1 LTRRTAEP
9 VSGGSASGGRNE
21 GEGEMK
27 NGYFPKQHGAWA
39 MLVLPFL
46 FGMFAAGPKPIHGLL
61 FLGWLCAY
69 LFSYPLLQ
77 WLRTGKKRV
86 YQTPTFLYGGVL
98 FVIGAALLIW
108 KPELFRWAP
117 LFIPMLLVN
126 LIYARRNRE
135 RAVLNDLAAVVQ
147 FSLMVFVAFDAGGGE
162 DWRFAAGLFLLSL
175 LYFTGTVFYVKTM
188 IREKNNKRFYRLSVA
203 YHAVLPIVVGLTVD
217 PLLVPVFVVL
227 FIRAVWTP
235 RTNLSVKA
243 FGMLEFAYAALM
255 IVSVAVVTS

>member
-1 LTRRTAEP
+1 
-9 VSGGSASGGRNE
+9 
-21 GEGEMK
+21 MK

-39 MLVLPFL
+39 MQVLPFL

-188 IREKNNKRFYRLSVA
+188 IREKNNKAFYWCSVL
-203 YHAVLPIVVGLTVD
+203 YHAAFLAAVAILYPPGLLAAAAA
-217 PLLVPVFVVL
+217 LLV
-227 FIRAVWTP
+227 RAVLTP
-235 RTNLSVKA
+235 RLAPPVKIV
-243 FGMLEFAYAALM
+243 GMLEIAYSALVLICAWAAY
-255 IVSVAVVTS
+255 